1 MQVLDVA
8 LTRPGTTN
16 QETTM
21 IPLHEPLVPRARRG
35 RPLAGLAM
43 AMALAAAVP
52 ALAQDAASL
61 KARHEALRETLAS
74 NAFQRP
80 LVLESGE
87 RDDSLQGDIYARID
101 QPMAA
106 VAPALT
112 GIDHWCEILIL
123 HLNVKQC
130 RAGDSTTSHL
140 LQLVIGEKHNQA
152 LDQAYRFAF
161 IYRVVTS
168 RPDYLQVQLTADEG
182 PLGTH
187 DYRIVLEVAAL
198 DARRSFLHLSYS
210 YGIGMMARV
219 AMQGYLATIGRD
231 KVGFSIVGR
240 KDGGQ
245 PQYIG
250 STRGVVERNTMRY
263 YLAVEAYLGALSL
276 PPAQRFEKRLADWHT
291 GVERYPLQLHEL
303 ERGEYLGL
311 KREQLRRQQAQG
323 G

>member
-1 MQVLDVA
+1 M
-8 LTRPGTTN
+8 N
-16 QETTM
+16 
-21 IPLHEPLVPRARRG
+21 PLQGPLVPGARRG
-35 RPLAGLAM
+35 RTM
-43 AMALAAAVP
+43 ARLVIVLALAAAVP
-52 ALAQDAASL
+52 AQAQDAAPL
-61 KARHEALRETLAS
+61 KARHEALREALAS

-80 LVLESGE
+80 LVLESSE
-87 RDDSLQGDIYARID
+87 REDTLQGDVYARID

-130 RAGDSTTSHL
+130 RAGDAKAGDALH
-140 LQLVIGEKHNQA
+140 LVIGQKHDQT
-152 LDQAYRFAF
+152 LEQAYRFAF
-161 IYRVVTS
+161 AYRVVVS

-182 PLGTH
+182 PLGTR

-240 KDGGQ
+240 KDDGQ
-245 PQYIG
+245 PQYIA
-250 STRGVVERNTMRY
+250 STRGVVERNAMRY
-263 YLAVEAYLGALSL
+263 YLAIEAYLGALSL
-276 PPAQRFEKRLADWHT
+276 PPAQRLEKRLADWHS

-303 ERGEYLGL
+303 GRGEYLGL
-311 KREQLRRQQAQG
+311 KREQLRRQQAPG

>member
-1 MQVLDVA
+1 MK
-8 LTRPGTTN
+8 
-16 QETTM
+16 
-21 IPLHEPLVPRARRG
+21 PLHKPKAPHAHQGRA
-35 RPLAGLAM
+35 LARLAIVL
-43 AMALAAAVP
+43 ALAAAVP
-52 ALAQDAASL
+52 VQAQDAAKL
-61 KARHEALRETLAS
+61 KVRHEALREALAN

-80 LVLESGE
+80 LMLESGE
-87 RDDSLQGDIYARID
+87 REDSLQGDIYARVD
-101 QPMAA
+101 QPMAT

-130 RAGDSTTSHL
+130 RAGDSKAGNA
-140 LQLVIGEKHNQA
+140 LQLVIGQKHDQA

-161 IYRVVTS
+161 AYRVVVS
-168 RPDYLQVQLTADEG
+168 RPDYLQVRLTADEG

-187 DYRIVLEVAAL
+187 GYRIELEVAAL

-210 YGIGMMARV
+210 YGVGMVARL

-240 KDGGQ
+240 KDDGQ
-245 PQYIG
+245 PLYVA
-250 STRGVVERNTMRY
+250 STRGIVERNTMRY
-263 YLAVEAYLGALSL
+263 YLAIEAYLGALSL
-276 PPAQRFEKRLADWHT
+276 PPAQRFEKRLAEWHT

-303 ERGEYLGL
+303 ERGEYLDL
-311 KREQLRRQQAQG
+311 KREQLRRQQALG